1 MGYRRTQEMC
11 SRATSPIEVAE
22 EAPAV
27 ESCEQA
33 EEDSDQLTQE
43 QYAAL
48 SLQHA
53 EELKELQD
61 QYELVTWSS
70 LNVKCIVLLHF
81 FWWQEKVGIS
91 FKYFGTVEEREEE
104 ARIKTHSSRTR

>member
-1 MGYRRTQEMC
+1 MNTSFQLFTGIYYRLIEEMGYRRTQEVC

-33 EEDSDQLTQE
+33 EEDNNQLTQE

-61 QYELVTWSS
+61 QYE
-70 LNVKCIVLLHF
+70 
-81 FWWQEKVGIS
+81 
-91 FKYFGTVEEREEE
+91 
-104 ARIKTHSSRTR
+104 